1 MSKRLPACMCL
12 LFAVALLSACGNKG
26 DLFLPEDPQ
35 LSEDLNSLGQSGE
48 VTDGVSDETSDEAG
62 EEAGDEVIE
71 GVPDGQT
78 FDDDPARSDDTDKR
92 TRNKEAPSL
101 PAQ

>member
-1 MSKRLPACMCL
+1 MSERLPACLCL

-35 LSEDLNSLGQSGE
+35 LSEDLNSLGQSDE
-48 VTDGVSDETSDEAG
+48 VTDGLTEEVTD
-62 EEAGDEVIE
+62 EAGDEATDEAIE
-71 GVPDGQT
+71 DVPDGQT
-78 FDDDPARSDDTDKR
+78 VEDPADLNDPDKR
-92 TRNKEAPSL
+92 TQNKEAPAP